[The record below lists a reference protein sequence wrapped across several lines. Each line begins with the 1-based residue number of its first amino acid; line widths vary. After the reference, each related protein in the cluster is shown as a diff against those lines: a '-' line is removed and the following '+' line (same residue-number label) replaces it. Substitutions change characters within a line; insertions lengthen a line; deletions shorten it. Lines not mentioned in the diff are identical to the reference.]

1 MHVYGLDISYSNLL
15 QDYLSNP
22 KERTKV
28 GSSFV
33 CWVDILSGVP
43 RVTILGPLLFN
54 ISLCNMFL
62 ISKTVYFT
70 VYTDDNIPFEI
81 TDNIYIYIFFFSIWV
96 FFHEHSQITGL
107 QGKGEGISLTP
118 HYHFHPLHRHLDISR
133 VITAE
138 SSTLHIASSW
148 TWTENVW
155 FPSASH

>member
-1 MHVYGLDISYSNLL
+1 MAKLHVYGLDICYSNLL

-28 GSSFV
+28 GSSFG

-70 VYTDDNIPFEI
+70 VYADYNIPFEI
-81 TDNIYIYIFFFSIWV
+81 TDNIYTYI
-96 FFHEHSQITGL
+96 
-107 QGKGEGISLTP
+107 
-118 HYHFHPLHRHLDISR
+118 
-133 VITAE
+133 
-138 SSTLHIASSW
+138 
-148 TWTENVW
+148 
-155 FPSASH
+155 